1 MAEIN
6 PLSTDLQQQL
16 ADLQAQG
23 LALLGV
29 AADETPAQIVAAITD
44 YVRDAREQ
52 GRSLDDEAVFALG
65 ALIGAQYVRGLGW
78 HWGDVI
84 WDGDPDSAAVGVLS
98 PDESLFN
105 NPIGWVSQIAEKR
118 RRGAV
123 HAQLQHDP
131 GQPGAA
137 VRARQ
142 RHRSLLS
149 MQADR
154 RDAPAHP
161 ARRGRQPER
170 PASGAATRRAAPTGE
185 RGAGDRGGTDAASE
199 KPRLR
204 RFPGRQPG
212 TTRLPSPYRAAIP
225 RLSGLRVRDSAGLPG
240 NTSEVFA

>member
-23 LALLGV
+23 LALLGI
-29 AADETPAQIVAAITD
+29 AADETPAQIVAAVTD
-44 YVRDAREQ
+44 YVRDARAQ

-78 HWGDVI
+78 HWGDVT

-105 NPIGWVSQIAEKR
+105 NPIGWVSQIAESGGGVPFMLSYNMILANQVPLFERAAPPVSIEHAGGSPR
-118 RRGAV
+118 RAGAS
-123 HAQLQHDP
+123 
-131 GQPGAA
+131 
-137 VRARQ
+137 RQ
-142 RHRSLLS
+142 
-149 MQADR
+149 A
-154 RDAPAHP
+154 
-161 ARRGRQPER
+161 GRQPER

-199 KPRLR
+199 PRAEGSLER
-204 RFPGRQPG
+204 RDC
-212 TTRLPSPYRAAIP
+212 RAHI
-225 RLSGLRVRDSAGLPG
+225 GLQFRD
-240 NTSEVFA
+240 